1 VIAEAAE
8 LLFGAGY
15 SCCQMCVRAVLQPRR
30 RPLWCARQWPVV
42 VVATSGTL
50 ARLEGLGCADVFEAP
65 EGGRSSHSSDSRR
78 LACASSA
85 SWKSTLGGATGQMG
99 SWTRSSR
106 WR

>member
-1 VIAEAAE
+1 MIADAAE

-15 SCCQMCVRAVLQPRR
+15 SCGKMCVRAVLQPRR
-30 RPLWCARQWPVV
+30 RPLCCARQWPVV
-42 VVATSGTL
+42 VVSTSGTF

-65 EGGRSSHSSDSRR
+65 EGGRSSYSLDSRR

-85 SWKSTLGGATGQMG
+85 SWKSTLGGATGEMG
-99 SWTRSSR
+99 SWTWSSR